1 MLATDL
7 DQTIDIDA
15 FDFDSVPLWF
25 DRHPSQAEGD
35 DF

>member
-1 MLATDL
+1 MSSTETFDADALAF
-7 DQTIDIDA
+7 A
-15 FDFDSVPLWF
+15 GVPHWF